1 MSSLR
6 SRIWYLLRAEIKR
19 GILKAFYKAGYYGYK
34 AKAKAGSRAHGGYSN
49 YQNIK
54 TKTQTKIEKYYAML
68 ELKQGANLA
77 EIKLAYIKLVKQY
90 HPDKFQDEEKK
101 AYATEL
107 LQKINEAY
115 DGLKMHLET
124 AA

>member
-1 MSSLR
+1 MMSKLR
-6 SRIWYLLRAEIKR
+6 SRIWFLLKSEFKHV
-19 GILKAFYKAGYYGYK
+19 ILKAFYKAGYYGYK
-34 AKAKAGSRAHGGYSN
+34 ATNKAGSRTYGN
-49 YQNIK
+49 YENIK
-54 TKTQTKIEKYYAML
+54 TKTQNKIEKYYAML
-68 ELKQGANLA
+68 ELKQGANLT
-77 EIKLAYIKLVKQY
+77 EIKQAYIKLVKQY

-115 DGLKMHLET
+115 DGLKLHLE